1 VFELIFSLLL
11 LVSSPVELPDVKL
24 AFKSC
29 DEKDCD
35 IYMMESLDGKPVN
48 LTNFPA
54 PDTYPDWSPDGEKIA
69 FASRRD
75 GNWEIYIVDLE
86 TKEQRRLTRD
96 PSLDSLPRWSP
107 NGRMIA
113 WNRNHELYLMDPL
126 TGRWSKLTEGMGVT
140 GLEWF
145 PGGRKILFYSMSRGG
160 FCLLDI
166 KTGLLEDLPKPPHKL
181 DGVFGLS
188 ISPDGRKLVYAS
200 NHEVLKGSAL
210 YGLYMMDLIS
220 GEFKRLIR
228 DPDGNCILPCWSPDG
243 RFIFFTSDNK
253 GKNLDGVDIWI
264 MTPEGEVV
272 RQLKLEKANYAP
284 DVFDPRYAYHSVS
297 PGVNL
302 KEMLWGM
309 IKGRR

>member
-1 VFELIFSLLL
+1 MFELIFSLLL

-54 PDTYPDWSPDGEKIA
+54 LDAYPNWSPDGRKIA
-69 FASRRD
+69 FSSKRD
-75 GNWEIYIVDLE
+75 GNWEIYVIDLE
-86 TKEQRRLTRD
+86 TKEQRRLTHN
-96 PSLDSLPRWSP
+96 SLLDTFPKWSP
-107 NGRMIA
+107 NGKMIA
-113 WNRNHELYLMDPL
+113 WNRNHDLYLMNSL
-126 TGRWSKLTEGMGVT
+126 TGRYRRLTESMGVT
-140 GLEWF
+140 GLSWF
-145 PGGRKILFYSMSRGG
+145 PGEEKILFYSLVDNG
-160 FCLLDI
+160 FHLVDI
-166 KTGLLEDLPKPPHKL
+166 HTGHLETLPKPPHSKSIY
-181 DGVFGLS
+181 GFS
-188 ISPDGRKLVYAS
+188 ISPDGRKLVCAS

-228 DPDGNCILPCWSPDG
+228 DPDGNCTFPCWSPDG